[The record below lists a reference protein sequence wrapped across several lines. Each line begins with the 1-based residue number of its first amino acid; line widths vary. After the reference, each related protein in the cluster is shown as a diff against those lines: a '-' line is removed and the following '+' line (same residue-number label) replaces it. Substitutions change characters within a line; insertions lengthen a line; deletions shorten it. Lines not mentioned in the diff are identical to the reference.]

1 MVMAH
6 KLQRIN
12 IRNKRAYFEYEILEK
27 FVAGIQLVGT
37 EIKSIR
43 GGRATL
49 GEAYCRFTDLQLF
62 IVNMNI
68 SEYDFGN
75 INNHEARRDRKLLLN
90 KKELEKLQKKT
101 KESGLT
107 IIPLK
112 MFLTGRGLAK
122 LEIGLAKG
130 KKTYDKRET
139 LKAKDAKRD
148 MDRAM
153 KS

>member
-1 MVMAH
+1 MAH
-6 KLQRIN
+6 KTVNIN
-12 IRNKRAYFEYEILEK
+12 IKNKRAYFEFEILEK

-43 GGRATL
+43 NSKASIV
-49 GEAYCRFTDLQLF
+49 EAFCRFAKDELYV
-62 IVNMNI
+62 VNMNI

-75 INNHEARRDRKLLLN
+75 INNHAARRDRKLLLN
-90 KKELEKLQKKT
+90 RKELEKLQKKI

-107 IIPLK
+107 IVPLK
-112 MFLTGRGLAK
+112 LFLNERGIAK

-130 KKTYDKRET
+130 KKLHDKRET
-139 LKAKDAKRD
+139 LKQKDDKRD

-153 KS
+153 KF

>member
-1 MVMAH
+1 MAH
-6 KLQRIN
+6 KSQDIN
-12 IRNKRAYFEYEILEK
+12 IKNKRAYFEYEILEK
-27 FVAGIQLVGT
+27 FVAGIQLAGT

-43 GGRATL
+43 SSKASIV
-49 GEAYCRFTDLQLF
+49 EAYCRFTKDELYV
-62 IVNMNI
+62 VNMNI

-75 INNHEARRDRKLLLN
+75 INNHEARRDRKLLLT

-107 IIPLK
+107 IVPLK
-112 MFLTGRGLAK
+112 MFLNDRGIAK

-139 LKAKDAKRD
+139 LKQKDARRD

-153 KS
+153 KF

>member
-1 MVMAH
+1 MAH
-6 KLQRIN
+6 KSQDIN
-12 IRNKRAYFEYEILEK
+12 IKNKRAYFEYEILDK
-27 FVAGIQLVGT
+27 FIAGIQLVGT

-43 GGRATL
+43 SSKASII
-49 GEAYCRFTDLQLF
+49 EAYCRFTKDELYV
-62 IVNMNI
+62 VNMNI

-75 INNHEARRDRKLLLN
+75 INNHEARRDRKLLLT
-90 KKELEKLQKKT
+90 KKELEKLQKKI

-107 IIPLK
+107 IVPLK
-112 MFLTGRGLAK
+112 MFLNDHGIAK

-130 KKTYDKRET
+130 KKTYDKREN
-139 LKAKDAKRD
+139 LKQKDARRD

>member
-1 MVMAH
+1 MAYKQQH
-6 KLQRIN
+6 IN
-12 IRNKRAYFEYEILEK
+12 IKNKRAYFEYEILEK
-27 FVAGIQLVGT
+27 FVAGIQLAGT

-43 GGRATL
+43 NGKATI
-49 GEAYCRFTDLQLF
+49 GEGYCRFTKHELYV
-62 IVNMNI
+62 VNMNI

-90 KKELEKLQKKT
+90 KKELEKLQKKM

-112 MFLTGRGLAK
+112 MFLNANGLAK
-122 LEIGLAKG
+122 MEIGLAKG
-130 KKTYDKRET
+130 KKTHDKRDT
-139 LKAKDAKRD
+139 LKTKDAKRD

>member
-1 MVMAH
+1 MAH
-6 KLQRIN
+6 KPQDIN
-12 IRNKRAYFEYEILEK
+12 IKNKRAYFDYEILEK
-27 FVAGIQLVGT
+27 FVAGIQLAGT

-43 GGRATL
+43 SSKASIV
-49 GEAYCRFTDLQLF
+49 EAYCRFTKDELYV
-62 IVNMNI
+62 VNMNI

-75 INNHEARRDRKLLLN
+75 INNHEARRDRKLLLT

-112 MFLTGRGLAK
+112 MFINDRGLAK
-122 LEIGLAKG
+122 MEIGLAKG
-130 KKTYDKRET
+130 KKTFDKRET
-139 LKAKDAKRD
+139 LKQKDARRD

-153 KS
+153 KF

>member
-1 MVMAH
+1 MAH
-6 KLQRIN
+6 KSQDIN
-12 IRNKRAYFEYEILEK
+12 IKNKRAYFEYEILEK
-27 FVAGIQLVGT
+27 FIAGIQLVGT

-43 GGRATL
+43 NSKASIV
-49 GEAYCRFTDLQLF
+49 EAYCRFTKDELYA
-62 IVNMNI
+62 VNMNI

-75 INNHEARRDRKLLLN
+75 INNHEARRDRKLLLT

-107 IIPLK
+107 IVPLK
-112 MFLTGRGLAK
+112 MFLNDRGIAK

-139 LKAKDAKRD
+139 LKQKDARRD

-153 KS
+153 KF

>member
-1 MVMAH
+1 MAH
-6 KLQRIN
+6 KPVNIN
-12 IRNKRAYFEYEILEK
+12 IKNKRAYFEYEIIEK

-43 GGRATL
+43 NSKASIV
-49 GEAYCRFTDLQLF
+49 EAFCRFSKDELYV
-62 IVNMNI
+62 VNMNI

-90 KKELEKLQKKT
+90 RKELEKLQKKI

-107 IIPLK
+107 IVPLK
-112 MFLTGRGLAK
+112 LFLNDRGIAK

-130 KKTYDKRET
+130 KKLHDKRET
-139 LKAKDAKRD
+139 LKKKDASRD
-148 MDRAM
+148 IDRAM
-153 KS
+153 KY

>member
-1 MVMAH
+1 MAH
-6 KLQRIN
+6 KPVNIN
-12 IRNKRAYFEYEILEK
+12 IKNKRAYFEYEILEK
-27 FVAGIQLVGT
+27 FVAGLELVGT

-43 GGRATL
+43 NSKASIV
-49 GEAYCRFTDLQLF
+49 EAYCRFTQTELYV
-62 IVNMNI
+62 VNMNI

-90 KKELEKLQKKT
+90 KKELEKLAKKI

-107 IIPLK
+107 IVPLK
-112 MFLTGRGLAK
+112 LFMNDRGIAK

-130 KKTYDKRET
+130 KKLHDKRET
-139 LKAKDAKRD
+139 LKQKDDKRD

-153 KS
+153 KF

>member
-1 MVMAH
+1 MAH
-6 KLQRIN
+6 KTANIN
-12 IRNKRAYFEYEILEK
+12 IRNKRAFFEYEILET

-37 EIKSIR
+37 EIKSVRNSKASIV
-43 GGRATL
+43 
-49 GEAYCRFTDLQLF
+49 EAYCRFSNSELYV
-62 IVNMNI
+62 VNMNI

-90 KKELEKLQKKT
+90 RKELEKLEKRI

-107 IIPLK
+107 IVPLK
-112 MFLTGRGLAK
+112 MFLTDKGIAK

-130 KKTYDKRET
+130 KKLHDKRET
-139 LKAKDAKRD
+139 LKQKDDKRD

-153 KS
+153 KF

>member
-1 MVMAH
+1 MTH
-6 KLQRIN
+6 KSQKIN
-12 IRNKRAYFEYEILEK
+12 IRNKRAYFEFEILEK
-27 FVAGIQLVGT
+27 FVAGIQLAGT

-43 GGRATL
+43 NSKASIV
-49 GEAYCRFTDLQLF
+49 EAYCRFTRNELY

-90 KKELEKLQKKT
+90 KKELEKLKKKT
-101 KESGLT
+101 KEGGLT
-107 IIPLK
+107 IVPLK
-112 MFLTGRGLAK
+112 MFMNDRGLAK

-130 KKTYDKRET
+130 KKTHDKREN
-139 LKAKDAKRD
+139 LKEKDAKRD

>member
-1 MVMAH
+1 MAH
-6 KLQRIN
+6 KSQDIN
-12 IRNKRAYFEYEILEK
+12 IKNKRAYFEYEVLEK
-27 FVAGIQLVGT
+27 FVAGIQLAGT

-43 GGRATL
+43 SSKASIV
-49 GEAYCRFTDLQLF
+49 EAYCRFTKDELYV
-62 IVNMNI
+62 VNMNI

-75 INNHEARRDRKLLLN
+75 INNHEARRDRKLLLT

-107 IIPLK
+107 IVPLK
-112 MFLTGRGLAK
+112 MFLNDRGIAK

-139 LKAKDAKRD
+139 LKQKDARRD

-153 KS
+153 KF